1 MGEGENA
8 MSLPVKVVVIWDR
21 LEICDTCAGKIAV
34 ELTKS
39 IRDRKPANLDIS
51 AVLCDECWK
60 YNIDKGAI
68 KVELDP
74 NVVRRRV

>member
-1 MGEGENA
+1 

-21 LEICDTCAGKIAV
+21 LEICDACAGKITV

-60 YNIDKGAI
+60 CNIDREAI